1 MEQESKR
8 LKPGD
13 RYILAPWSDLARN
26 GRAYREAIEAGER
39 IIILHRGDPIATIEP
54 IDPDGDYLIAV
65 DGRIK
70 RSTQEGASAER
81 RAREQ
86 EQAREQEGAT

>member
-1 MEQESKR
+1 MMERE
-8 LKPGD
+8 

-54 IDPDGDYLIAV
+54 LDPDGDYLIKL

-70 RSTQEGASAER
+70 RGSQEGDSQAR

-86 EQAREQEGAT
+86 EQAREGAG